1 MTINYRGDVDP
12 TLLNHGFRID
22 VETLLGNSKYNWLVT
37 SGFRDRMEQQRLW
50 EIYKAGGPRA
60 APPGRSAHEWGL
72 AVDVVLDGDPVKFG
86 VQADYDTNHPGWQ
99 WLFEAVWKHNSL
111 HNGRS
116 FGDADHIERL
126 NWKLLVPRGV

>member
-60 APPGRSAHEWGL
+60 APPGRSAHAWGL
-72 AVDVVLDGDPVKFG
+72 AVDGVLDGDPVKFG
-86 VQADYDTNHPGWQ
+86 VQADYDTNHPG
-99 WLFEAVWKHNSL
+99 SP
-111 HNGRS
+111 
-116 FGDADHIERL
+116 
-126 NWKLLVPRGV
+126 PRTTSTASPHS